1 MLLLVISARARSEAV
16 RLLRSPIVFALAATL
31 LAMWL
36 SLGPIPK
43 AGDSLVSGLGLYN
56 VLYDYVPGFNG
67 VRAPARYAMIA
78 GLFLAVVSGYGAAR
92 FSKLRSAVVLVP
104 LTAILILIEGAAIPM
119 EINRTWGGNEATPPA
134 RVFTYADAPPVYH
147 RVATLPAGTAITE
160 FPFGDPAWEIR
171 YTYYAASHWKP
182 ITNGYSGNFP
192 AKYSERLVRLR
203 NLTKDPEAAWRSLKE
218 SGSTHVVVHRNAFA
232 NSADADT
239 VENWL
244 KAHGAEEIERFN
256 DGDILLKHMRPDPL
270 AFLGNE
276 LEAMKQQGLYRKLR
290 VLDGK
295 PEAHTTYDHKS
306 VVNLSS
312 NNYLGLTTHP
322 KLKQAALEA
331 VEKFG
336 VGSGAV
342 RTISGTMEMHMELER
357 RLATFKHV
365 ESVVVFQSGFAA
377 NAGTVAAVLTK
388 DDVIISDEL
397 NHASIID
404 GCRLSKA
411 PIKVFPHKDVD
422 AARKIMKELPAAQKK
437 ILITDGVF
445 SMDGD
450 LGRVPELCALAEE
463 FGAIMMVDDAHA
475 SGVFG
480 QHGSGTVDHFGC
492 HGRVDIQVGTLSKAI
507 GVLGGYVAGSRN
519 LIEFLYHRAR
529 PFLFSTSHPP
539 AVTAACLAALDI
551 LETEPEWLDRLWD
564 NTRFFK
570 AGLETLGF
578 NTGMSESPITPVIVG
593 EAATAAK
600 MSDLLFAKGVF
611 AQSIGFPTVA
621 RDKAQAAHHRGGDA
635 HEGRPAVRPGQLCR
649 RGPGTRSDLRT

>member
-1 MLLLVISARARSEAV
+1 M
-16 RLLRSPIVFALAATL
+16 
-31 LAMWL
+31 
-36 SLGPIPK
+36 
-43 AGDSLVSGLGLYN
+43 
-56 VLYDYVPGFNG
+56 
-67 VRAPARYAMIA
+67 
-78 GLFLAVVSGYGAAR
+78 
-92 FSKLRSAVVLVP
+92 
-104 LTAILILIEGAAIPM
+104 
-119 EINRTWGGNEATPPA
+119 RT
-134 RVFTYADAPPVYH
+134 
-147 RVATLPAGTAITE
+147 
-160 FPFGDPAWEIR
+160 
-171 YTYYAASHWKP
+171 
-182 ITNGYSGNFP
+182 
-192 AKYSERLVRLR
+192 
-203 NLTKDPEAAWRSLKE
+203 
-218 SGSTHVVVHRNAFA
+218 
-232 NSADADT
+232 
-239 VENWL
+239 
-244 KAHGAEEIERFN
+244 
-256 DGDILLKHMRPDPL
+256 DPL

-276 LEAMKQQGLYRKLR
+276 LDALKQQGLYRKLR
-290 VLDGK
+290 VLEGK
-295 PEAHTTYDHKS
+295 AEAHTTFDHKS

-322 KLKQAALEA
+322 KLVKAALEA

-357 RLATFKHV
+357 RLAAFKHV

-422 AARKIMKELPAAQKK
+422 AARKIMKDLPREQKK

-450 LGRVPELCALAEE
+450 LGPVAELCDLAEE
-463 FGAIMMVDDAHA
+463 FNAIMMVDDAHA

-480 QHGSGTVDHFGC
+480 KNGSGTVDHFGC

-507 GVLGGYVAGSRN
+507 GVLGGYVAGSKN

-539 AVTAACLAALDI
+539 AVTAACLAALDV
-551 LETEPEWLDRLWD
+551 LESEPQWIERLWD

-570 AGLETLGF
+570 AGLEQLGF
-578 NTGMSESPITPVIVG
+578 NTGISESPITPVIVG

-600 MSDLLFAKGVF
+600 MSDLLFARGVF

-621 RDKAQAAHHRGGDA
+621 RDKAR
-635 HEGRPAVRPGQLCR
+635 
-649 RGPGTRSDLRT
+649 LRTIVAATHSKEDLQFALDQFAVVGRELGVIS